1 MIDFDAVQRLNVQDG
16 YLLVVPENREQQ
28 DMVQLRDALCIQNPQ
43 RKVIIIRG
51 PIQHM
56 DVGDMNQLGWYRA

>member
-16 YLLVVPENREQQ
+16 DLLVVLEDSDQQ
-28 DMVQLRDALCIQNPQ
+28 DMVQLRDALRIQNPQ

-56 DVGDMNQLGWYRA
+56 DTGEMNQLGWYRA

>member
-1 MIDFDAVQRLNVQDG
+1 MIDFDAVQRLNVRDG
-16 YLLVVPENREQQ
+16 DLLVVPENSDQH

-56 DVGDMNQLGWYRA
+56 DVGDMNQLGWCWA

>member
-1 MIDFDAVQRLNVQDG
+1 MIDFDAVQRLNVQAGD
-16 YLLVVPENREQQ
+16 LLVVPENSDQQ
-28 DMVQLRDALCIQNPQ
+28 DMKQLRDALRTQDPQ

-56 DVGDMNQLGWYRA
+56 DIGDMNQLGWYRA

>member
-1 MIDFDAVQRLNVQDG
+1 MIDLEAVQRLNVLDRD
-16 YLLVVPENREQQ
+16 LLVVPEDSDHQ
-28 DMVQLRDALCIQNPQ
+28 DMVELRDALLIQDPQ

>member
-1 MIDFDAVQRLNVQDG
+1 MIDFDAVQRLNVRDG
-16 YLLVVPENREQQ
+16 DLLVVPENSDQQ

-56 DVGDMNQLGWYRA
+56 DVGAMNQLGWYRA

>member
-1 MIDFDAVQRLNVQDG
+1 VIDFDAVQRLNVQDG
-16 YLLVVPENREQQ
+16 DLLVVPENSDQQ
-28 DMVQLRDALCIQNPQ
+28 DMVQLRDALRIQNPQ

-51 PIQHM
+51 PIQQM